1 MPRDFRLSQSSL
13 PVRYQRMPAS
23 TPPTHTVLLALFLG
37 ASVLGML
44 GGCASV
50 PKVPEPNPSASTGV
64 PQLVGRRG
72 PLTAE
77 QSKAILLKLGETR
90 GDDRLLQRHL
100 ATQTA
105 IADSPLVAGNRTKLL
120 RDGEETFR
128 AMFGAIRGAKRDI
141 NLEYYIFED
150 IAYDG
155 AQLGDLLIQ
164 KRQAGIQVN
173 ILYDSYG
180 SSATP
185 TAFLDRLK
193 NAGIKLLSFNPMNP
207 LDTRGLPYAPNN
219 RDHRKILVVDGQV
232 AIVGGINMST
242 AYQSSG
248 SGKSAAPPGTTPDQ
262 WRDTD
267 LQIEGPAVAALQKLF
282 LDHWASQKGEPF
294 DAAAMF
300 PANGPAGPAV
310 VRVMGS
316 APGDNDPQY
325 YASLLTAIRTAEKNV
340 KITTAYFAPTAQE
353 IDDLKSAAGRGVDV
367 RLVLPGRSDSP
378 LSIAVAHSHYTGLME
393 AGVTIH
399 ETHNIVLHSKT
410 AVIDGVWSVIGS
422 SNFDHRSVIANDEV
436 DVVVLG
442 SQAAQELEDL
452 FARDEASATRVTL
465 EAWKNRPL
473 WNRLKERFSL
483 LWESL
488 L

>member
-1 MPRDFRLSQSSL
+1 
-13 PVRYQRMPAS
+13 MPAC
-23 TPPTHTVLLALFLG
+23 TPPIPARPVLLVFCL
-37 ASVLGML
+37 VLGVL

-50 PKVPEPNPSASTGV
+50 PEIPQPTPVVSAGT

-77 QSKAILLKLGETR
+77 QSKAILLKLGETK

-100 ATQTA
+100 ATQQA

-128 AMFGAIRGAKRDI
+128 AMFGAIRNAKRDI

-150 IAYDG
+150 IAHDG
-155 AQLGDLLIQ
+155 AQLGDLLVA

-185 TAFLDRLK
+185 TVFLDRLK

-207 LDTRGLPYAPNN
+207 LETRGLPYAPNN
-219 RDHRKILVVDGQV
+219 RDHRKMLVVDGQV

-248 SGKSAAPPGTTPDQ
+248 SGSGSGKSAAPPGTTPDQ

-267 LQIEGPAVAALQKLF
+267 MQIEGPAVAALQKLF
-282 LDHWASQKGEPF
+282 LDHWASQKGDPI

-310 VRVMGS
+310 VRVLGS

-325 YASLLTAIRTAEKNV
+325 YAALLTAIRTAEKNV

-353 IDDLKSAAGRGVDV
+353 LDDLKSAAGRGVDV
-367 RLVLPGRSDSP
+367 RLLVPGRSDSP
-378 LSIAVAHSHYTGLME
+378 LSLAVAHSHYTGLLE

-399 ETHNIVLHSKT
+399 ETHNIILHSKT

-422 SNFDHRSVIANDEV
+422 SNFDHRSVISNDEV

-452 FARDEASATRVTL
+452 FASDEAGATRVTL

-473 WNRLKERFSL
+473 WGRLKERFAL